1 MPMYT
6 AKLVFI
12 IASGSSMMPIPIST
26 LLMTPSFLSSPI
38 HAYTRSRNEVQNGR
52 ITSIRNTLR

>member
-12 IASGSSMMPIPIST
+12 IASGSSMMPSPRNTWLI
-26 LLMTPSFLSSPI
+26 TPSVLSSPI
-38 HAYTRSRNEVQNGR
+38 HAYTRSRNDVQNGR
-52 ITSIRNTLR
+52 MISIRNTLR